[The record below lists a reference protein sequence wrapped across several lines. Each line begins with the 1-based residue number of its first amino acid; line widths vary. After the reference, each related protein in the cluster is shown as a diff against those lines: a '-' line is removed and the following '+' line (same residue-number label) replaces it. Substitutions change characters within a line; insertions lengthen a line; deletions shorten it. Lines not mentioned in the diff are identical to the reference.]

1 MILILLMLLKCF
13 KLKLIIGINKFI
25 TLNVTKMNSM
35 FQECN
40 ELEYLDLSNF
50 NTKNITDFSFM
61 FNKCYK
67 LKQIKGINNFKT
79 DKSETMNKMF
89 AECNKLDL
97 TKLSHSDFKDKK
109 IINQLSEDIDSNLM
123 PKNGKKLEKKSL
135 VMFKSE
141 EKYINFPVRF
151 NDEDMFSEIEDEL
164 YLKYPE
170 LEEEDISFLING
182 KKINKSSTIGE
193 NGIKNGDIILIKEE
207 EMDFV

>member
-1 MILILLMLLKCF
+1 
-13 KLKLIIGINKFI
+13 
-25 TLNVTKMNSM
+25 MNSM

-123 PKNGKKLEKKSL
+123 PKNGKKSEKKSL

-182 KKINKSSTIGE
+182 KKINKTSTIGE

-207 EMDFV
+207 EIDSLFN